1 MLRILIYTP
10 ILISI
15 LLIIIISIFLDNL
28 NIKQTLILTSV
39 INIFL
44 ILSVQISLNYV
55 SNKIKVKN
63 DRA

>member
-28 NIKQTLILTSV
+28 NIKQTLITLV
-39 INIFL
+39 KINVCL

-55 SNKIKVKN
+55 SNKIK
-63 DRA
+63 D

>member
-15 LLIIIISIFLDNL
+15 LLIIIISVFLENL
-28 NIKQTLILTSV
+28 NIKQTLILTSI

-55 SNKIKVKN
+55 SNKIK
-63 DRA
+63 

>member
-15 LLIIIISIFLDNL
+15 LLIIIISMFLDNL

-55 SNKIKVKN
+55 SNKIK
-63 DRA
+63 D

>member
-1 MLRILIYTP
+1 MLRILIYPP

-28 NIKQTLILTSV
+28 NIKQTLILTSI

-55 SNKIKVKN
+55 SNKIK
-63 DRA
+63 D

>member
-55 SNKIKVKN
+55 SNKIK
-63 DRA
+63 D

>member
-28 NIKQTLILTSV
+28 NINQTLILTSV

-55 SNKIKVKN
+55 SNKIK
-63 DRA
+63 D

>member
-44 ILSVQISLNYV
+44 ILSVQIRLNYV
-55 SNKIKVKN
+55 SNKVK
-63 DRA
+63 D

>member
-28 NIKQTLILTSV
+28 NIKQTLILTSI

-55 SNKIKVKN
+55 SNKIK
-63 DRA
+63 D

>member
-15 LLIIIISIFLDNL
+15 LLIMIISIFLDNL

-55 SNKIKVKN
+55 SNKVK
-63 DRA
+63 D

>member
-28 NIKQTLILTSV
+28 NIKQTLILTSI

-55 SNKIKVKN
+55 SNKIK
-63 DRA
+63 

>member
-55 SNKIKVKN
+55 SNKVK
-63 DRA
+63 D

>member
-44 ILSVQISLNYV
+44 ILSVKISLNYV
-55 SNKIKVKN
+55 SNKIK
-63 DRA
+63 D

>member
-1 MLRILIYTP
+1 MLRILIYSP

-15 LLIIIISIFLDNL
+15 LLIIIISVFLDNL

-55 SNKIKVKN
+55 SNKIK
-63 DRA
+63 D

>member
-28 NIKQTLILTSV
+28 NIKQTLILKSV
-39 INIFL
+39 INIIFL
-44 ILSVQISLNYV
+44 ILSVQTSLNYV
-55 SNKIKVKN
+55 SNKIK
-63 DRA
+63 D